1 MLLEYDMFIVLHSN
15 AVSCKYLL
23 KMIGSRILFFT
34 KLKEAIKN
42 IHFDIFK
49 IVSLSLLVRGTM
61 DAQE

>member
-15 AVSCKYLL
+15 TVSCKYLL
-23 KMIGSRILFFT
+23 KMIGYRILFFT